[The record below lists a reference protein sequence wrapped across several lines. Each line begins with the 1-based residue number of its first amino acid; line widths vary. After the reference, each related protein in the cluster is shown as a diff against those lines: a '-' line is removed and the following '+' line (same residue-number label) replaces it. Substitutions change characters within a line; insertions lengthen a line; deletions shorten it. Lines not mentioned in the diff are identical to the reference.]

1 MLKSGCFIL
10 WMLIGLVCF
19 ESCSTGKN
27 ASTGTTT
34 TASSNKD
41 DGRVSATVMKY
52 EVDGCTW
59 LLVLESG
66 EKLATQTLLPLEFAQ
81 DGLKVIIKYEN
92 LKDGLSTCMAG
103 KMIKLV
109 EIKRK

>member
-1 MLKSGCFIL
+1 M
-10 WMLIGLVCF
+10 GLFCF

-27 ASTGTTT
+27 ATTGTT

-66 EKLATQTLLPLEFAQ
+66 EKLATQTMLPLEFAQ